1 MATQRLTDKSVA
13 GARPAEG
20 TRYELWDA
28 VVPGFGVR
36 VTDKGRKTW
45 FLMFYAHGR
54 RRRMSLGTYPAKSLA
69 DAREDARKAL
79 EAVEK
84 GFDPAADK
92 IHQRKTRPQTFGELA
107 QEYLLRHATPNKR
120 TGKEDEKK
128 LNGDVL
134 PEWRHRRVD
143 TLRRADVI
151 RLIETVYNRGAPI
164 ASNRLLAL
172 IRKIF
177 NWAMALDL
185 VDANPAQGV
194 KKLGREISRERVLT
208 SDELKAVWAAAG
220 KMAWPWN
227 GIYQLLILTAQR
239 RDEVAGMRWAELDL
253 DKKTW
258 TLEGERNKSNRAHQ
272 VPLPDAAVDILKTLP
287 KYNTTLV
294 FPARGNPKATT
305 YASGLTKAKAELDKL
320 SGVTGWRNHDLRRT
334 AASGMAEL
342 GFAPHEVEKI
352 LNHTSGQISG
362 VAAVYNRYGYNDEKR
377 RALEAWAGH
386 VLSLENQ
393 PPSNVVD
400 IQTAR
405 KV

>member
-1 MATQRLTDKSVA
+1 MATYRLTDKSVA
-13 GARPAEG
+13 GAKPVNG

-36 VTDKGRKTW
+36 ISEKGRKSW
-45 FLMFYAHGR
+45 FLMYSLYGR
-54 RRRMSLGTYPAKSLA
+54 RRRMSLGTYPITPLA
-69 DAREDARKAL
+69 DARQAARNAL
-79 EAVEK
+79 VEVEK

-92 IHQRKTRPQTFGELA
+92 IQQRKTRPQTFGELA
-107 QEYLLRHATPNKR
+107 QEYLQRHATPNKR

-134 PEWRHRRVD
+134 PEWRHRKVE
-143 TLRRADVI
+143 TIRRADVI

-177 NWAMALDL
+177 NWAIERDL
-185 VDANPAQGV
+185 VDSNPAQGV
-194 KKLGREISRERVLT
+194 KKLGREISRDRVLT
-208 SDELKAVWAAAG
+208 SDELKAVWSAAG

-239 RDEVAGMRWAELDL
+239 RDEVAGMQWAELDL
-253 DKKTW
+253 ENKTW
-258 TLEGERNKSNRAHQ
+258 TLEGDRTKSNRAHQ
-272 VPLPDAAVDILKTLP
+272 VPLPDAAVDLLKALP
-287 KYNTTLV
+287 RYNAILV

-334 AASGMAEL
+334 ASSGMAQL
-342 GFAPHEVEKI
+342 GIAPHVVEKV

-362 VAAVYNRYGYNDEKR
+362 VAAVYNRYGYDDEKR
-377 RALEAWAGH
+377 RALDAWAGH
-386 VLSLENQ
+386 VLNLEHSA
-393 PPSNVVD
+393 PANV
-400 IQTAR
+400 IAFKQQ
-405 KV
+405 